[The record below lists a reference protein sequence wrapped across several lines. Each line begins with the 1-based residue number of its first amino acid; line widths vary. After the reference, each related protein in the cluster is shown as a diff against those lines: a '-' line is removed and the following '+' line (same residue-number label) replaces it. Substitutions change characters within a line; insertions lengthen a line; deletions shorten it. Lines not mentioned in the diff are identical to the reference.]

1 MELAAKLE
9 QGLRDIYYNPKTGYQ
24 SSERLYKKA
33 LEDGLN
39 VNRKLVKEWLKSQ
52 DTYTRYK
59 PVFRKHKFRK
69 TFVDY
74 LGEQIQ
80 MDLVDMGKYKNQ
92 NKGYY
97 WILTA
102 VELLSRYAF
111 AIPVYTKDTNN
122 TTKAVTELLKQFKDH
137 FDDQLKVAQFDDGKE
152 FYNVGVKTLQKHEIE
167 YFSMK
172 SDKKAA
178 IVERFN
184 RTLKTAMWKYF
195 YSKGTYKWIDV
206 LDQLVYN
213 YNNTKHSTILMKP
226 KDVNK
231 KNEDEVWTT
240 LYGHLYAESPLP
252 KFKVG
257 DTVRIS
263 KYKSALPKVMRLT
276 SQKNY
281 LK

>member
-59 PVFRKHKFRK
+59 PVVRKHKFRK
-69 TFVDY
+69 TYVDY

-102 VELLSRYAF
+102 VEILSRYAL
-111 AIPVYTKDTNN
+111 AVPVYRKDTNN
-122 TTKAVTELLKQFKDH
+122 MTKAVGSLLKQFKDR
-137 FDDQLKVAQFDDGKE
+137 FDGRYPKVAQFDDGKE
-152 FYNVGVKTLQKHEIE
+152 FYNVGVKTLLEKHEIG
-167 YFSMK
+167 YFSTK
-172 SDKKAA
+172 SGKKAA

-184 RTLKTAMWKYF
+184 RTFKTAMWKYF
-195 YSKGTYKWIDV
+195 YSKGTYKWIDI
-206 LDQLVYN
+206 LDQMV
-213 YNNTKHSTILMKP
+213 YNNTKHNTLLTKRMKTRFGQLYMVMLM
-226 KDVNK
+226 
-231 KNEDEVWTT
+231 
-240 LYGHLYAESPLP
+240 LSHH
-252 KFKVG
+252 
-257 DTVRIS
+257 
-263 KYKSALPKVMRLT
+263 
-276 SQKNY
+276 Y
-281 LK
+281 LNLR